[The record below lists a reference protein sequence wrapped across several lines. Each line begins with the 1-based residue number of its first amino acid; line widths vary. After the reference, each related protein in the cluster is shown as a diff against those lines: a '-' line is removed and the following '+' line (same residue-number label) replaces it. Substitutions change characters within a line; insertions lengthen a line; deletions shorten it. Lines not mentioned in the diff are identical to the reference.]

1 MEGEINDLEQKIRW
15 LIAFEALSE
24 AKEASEIDWRKI
36 VSGEIYLH
44 ETSYERMIFKLV
56 WFILGWE
63 QNRNFNLH
71 WSLQSQRHR
80 RQQGDLINRVI
91 EHD

>member
-1 MEGEINDLEQKIRW
+1 MIG
-15 LIAFEALSE
+15 FVALSE
-24 AKEASEIDWRKI
+24 AKEASEIDRRKI
-36 VSGEIYLH
+36 ESGEIYLH
-44 ETSYERMIFKLV
+44 ESSYDRMSFKLV

-63 QNRNFNLH
+63 RNRNFNLH

-80 RQQGDLINRVI
+80 RQQGDLIKREI